1 MKSLTMICVA
11 TVGVLLSG
19 VLPGVAA
26 EAAPGDAPLLDFFKG
41 IYEETPPDCP
51 ERMYVNKTASSR
63 SVRCRRILAG
73 EFKADD
79 AEIGQAREELREIR
93 TQILL
98 GRNWPLKEREEFAVP
113 FAENPPVSESDWAK
127 GLCLK
132 DEFAL
137 SSMTATGSGIEWR
150 LLWNR
155 DALFVAAKV
164 PDAEITA
171 YRCNNPRN
179 KNPWDADCVEIFVMP
194 DPRLKQYWEIVV
206 NPDGYVFAGLHCND
220 SRDWFVYCLST
231 GMAGLKA
238 SAKRIPGGY
247 VVQAQ
252 IPFGELPNYILGNRP
267 EAGQSLYL
275 ALVRVDDGQ
284 RRSARPLLYDG
295 HNVFGYFKATLEAAE
310 SPTGKRK
317 GGGEKKLTGECASPS
332 EK

>member
-1 MKSLTMICVA
+1 MMRKTMICVA
-11 TVGVLLSG
+11 ASGVLLSG
-19 VLPGVAA
+19 ILRGASP
-26 EAAPGDAPLLDFFKG
+26 EAAPDDASLLDFFKG
-41 IYEETPPDCP
+41 IYEKTPPDCP

-63 SVRCRRILAG
+63 SVLCRKILKG
-73 EFKADD
+73 GFKAGD
-79 AEIGQAREELREIR
+79 AEVEQAREELREIR

-113 FAENPPVSESDWAK
+113 FAEKPPVSDGEWAK

-132 DEFAL
+132 NEFGL
-137 SSMTATGSGIEWR
+137 SSMTAVKSGIEWR

-171 YRCNNPRN
+171 YRCNNPVN
-179 KNPWDADCVEIFVMP
+179 KNPWDADCIEIFVMP
-194 DPRLKQYWEIVV
+194 DLRLKQYWEIVV

-220 SRDWFVYCLST
+220 SRDWFVYCIAT
-231 GMAGLKA
+231 GMTGLKA

-247 VVQAQ
+247 LVRAE

-275 ALVRVDDGQ
+275 ALVRIDDG
-284 RRSARPLLYDG
+284 RRKSARPLLYDG
-295 HNVFGYFKATLEAAE
+295 HNVFGYFKATLEAG
-310 SPTGKRK
+310 TLR
-317 GGGEKKLTGECASPS
+317 
-332 EK
+332 